1 MNPWIGKVVL
11 FASLSAPLLVGSG
24 LAMAQSAATAPA
36 AEAGAGGG
44 HHGHHHREGL
54 LGRALKLDSLT
65 SDQRAQIEQLVQ
77 SERTAHAPVRAADAA
92 VLTALAQ
99 QVESGAINE
108 NALAPTVQARQSAEA
123 TAHSSQQD
131 ALVKLHG
138 ILTSAQ
144 RSQLVDAIEAGMA
157 SHAGHP
163 HGGGDHNHGMLS
175 HLSSELG
182 LSDQQTQQIA
192 SALHAQHASHAN
204 GGAPPNAAS
213 AATSATP
220 PHEAWLESFRGDSFS
235 PTPPSSTPGQSGGA
249 FAQGHA
255 HPDARKGMRMEHVL
269 EAAVPVL
276 TSAQRTELATLLR
289 ARAAHESR
297 G

>member
-1 MNPWIGKVVL
+1 MNRWIGKVVL
-11 FASLSAPLLVGSG
+11 FASLSAPFLAGSG
-24 LAMAQSAATAPA
+24 LALAQSAATAPV
-36 AEAGAGGG
+36 AEAGAAGG

-65 SDQRAQIEQLVQ
+65 SDQRSQIEQLVE

-99 QVESGAINE
+99 QVESGTINE
-108 NALAPTVQARQSAEA
+108 TALAPTVQARQSAEA
-123 TAHSSQQD
+123 TARSSQQG
-131 ALVKLHG
+131 AVVKLHA
-138 ILTSAQ
+138 ILTPTQ
-144 RSQLVDAIEAGMA
+144 RGQLVDAIEAAMA
-157 SHAGHP
+157 SRAGRP

-192 SALHAQHASHAN
+192 STLRTQHASHAN
-204 GGAPPNAAS
+204 GTAPANAPPAG
-213 AATSATP
+213 TQP
-220 PHEAWLESFRGDSFS
+220 RQAWLESFRGDAFS
-235 PTPPSSTPGQSGGA
+235 PTPPSATPGQSDGA
-249 FAQGHA
+249 LAVHA
-255 HPDARKGMRMEHVL
+255 KGGMRMEHVL

>member
-1 MNPWIGKVVL
+1 MNRWIGKVVL
-11 FASLSAPLLVGSG
+11 FASLSAPLLAGSG
-24 LAMAQSAATAPA
+24 LAMAQATATAPV
-36 AEAGAGGG
+36 AEAGTGGG

-65 SDQRAQIEQLVQ
+65 SDQRSQIEQLMQ

-99 QVESGAINE
+99 QVESGTINE
-108 NALAPTVQARQSAEA
+108 TALAPTVQARQSAEA
-123 TAHSSQQD
+123 TARSSQQD
-131 ALVKLHG
+131 AVVKLHA
-138 ILTSAQ
+138 ILTPTQ
-144 RSQLVDAIEAGMA
+144 RGQLIDAIEAGMA

-192 SALHAQHASHAN
+192 STLHAQHASHTNGAAPAN
-204 GGAPPNAAS
+204 APPAGAPA
-213 AATSATP
+213 
-220 PHEAWLESFRGDSFS
+220 HQAWLESFRGDSFS
-235 PTPPSSTPGQSGGA
+235 PTPPSAAPGPSGGA
-249 FAQGHA
+249 FAAHA
-255 HPDARKGMRMEHVL
+255 KGGMRGMRMEHVL

>member
-1 MNPWIGKVVL
+1 MNRWIGKVVL

-24 LAMAQSAATAPA
+24 LAMAQSATTAPA
-36 AEAGAGGG
+36 ADGGQG

-54 LGRALKLDSLT
+54 LGRALKLDTLT
-65 SDQRAQIEQLVQ
+65 SDQRTQIEQLMQ

-99 QVESGAINE
+99 QVESGTINE
-108 NALAPTVQARQSAEA
+108 TALAPTVQARQSAET

-131 ALVKLHG
+131 TVVKLHA
-138 ILTSAQ
+138 ILTPAQ
-144 RSQLVDAIEAGMA
+144 RGQLVDAIEAEMTAHG
-157 SHAGHP
+157 GHP
-163 HGGGDHNHGMLS
+163 HAGGNPNHGMLS
-175 HLSSELG
+175 HLSNKLG

-192 SALHAQHASHAN
+192 SALHAQHASHGNGATHAN
-204 GGAPPNAAS
+204 APPAG
-213 AATSATP
+213 TVP
-220 PHEAWLESFRGDSFS
+220 PHRAWLEAFRGDSFS
-235 PTPPSSTPGQSGGA
+235 SSATAATPGPNSGA
-249 FAQGHA
+249 FAHHA
-255 HPDARKGMRMEHVL
+255 NGGMRMEHVL

-289 ARAAHESR
+289 ARAARESR